1 MRLSETSRVVLGAF
15 TLYWLNQIVEVLHF
29 HPGTLGLPKELVPAI
44 VLTTSVVLSLVAGAI
59 WLLAS
64 YCLKALRHWR
74 ARRSCNV
81 PGAPA
86 NNP

>member
-1 MRLSETSRVVLGAF
+1 MKLSETSRVVLGAF

-29 HPGTLGLPKELVPAI
+29 HPGTLGLPKDLVPAI
-44 VLTTSVVLSLVAGAI
+44 MLATSVILSLVAGAV

-64 YCLKALRHWR
+64 YCMKALRRWR
-74 ARRSCNV
+74 LRRSCDL
-81 PGAPA
+81 PRAPA